1 MKTTSARSNASFFS
15 TNSHDSDDDGDD
27 DDDDDDARY
36 NDNEKFCIFVAE
48 VLGFKISRED
58 LRIFL
63 LFSR

>member
-15 TNSHDSDDDGDD
+15 TNSHDSDDDGD